1 MQGVSAIDI
10 GQYVTGATTP
20 QHGYRVAAFNSGY
33 ILAAA
38 FDTLNHRT
46 AEVGFFP
53 TTWNY
58 TTWGGHGARMM
69 LNAMC
74 WAAGLCNESGVEVLP
89 PIGNMPN
96 IFALAPARPNPLRG
110 TTEIR
115 YQLPTSGQ
123 VRITVFNVAGQAV
136 RTLVDAKEEAGY
148 KSVTWNGRNDR
159 GVRVGAGVYLYRME
173 AGSFTATKK
182 MVVVR

>member
-1 MQGVSAIDI
+1 
-10 GQYVTGATTP
+10 
-20 QHGYRVAAFNSGY
+20 
-33 ILAAA
+33 
-38 FDTLNHRT
+38 
-46 AEVGFFP
+46 
-53 TTWNY
+53 
-58 TTWGGHGARMM
+58 MM

-74 WAAGLCNESGVEVLP
+74 WAAGLCNQSGVEVLP
-89 PIGNMPN
+89 PIGNMPR
-96 IFALAPARPNPLRG
+96 IFALASARPNPLRG

-115 YQLPTSGQ
+115 YQLPTSGP

-136 RTLVDAKEEAGY
+136 RTLVDAKEDAGY